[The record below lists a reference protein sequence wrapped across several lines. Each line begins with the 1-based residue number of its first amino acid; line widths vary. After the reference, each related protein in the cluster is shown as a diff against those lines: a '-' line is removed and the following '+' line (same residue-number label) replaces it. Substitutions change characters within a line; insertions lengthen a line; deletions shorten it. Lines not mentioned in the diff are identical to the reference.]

1 MKNQELRSRN
11 DMLMKIKSSR
21 AGAMLMKRKCSGA
34 GTVSFL
40 RPEKKTHVTRP
51 ATNLHNGDARK
62 SDRKVFY

>member
-1 MKNQELRSRN
+1 
-11 DMLMKIKSSR
+11 MLMKIKSSR